1 MLLTAGAARAQNGPS
16 EPASATEPFGI
27 ALEGFPYPYP
37 VKLFPLAQEG
47 EQLRMAYMD
56 VPPKGDANGRT
67 VLLLHGRNFPSSYW
81 QGAIEALSGAG
92 YRVIA
97 PDQIGFGKSSKPS
110 FDLHFDQLARNTR
123 ALLHELKV
131 DRVSVIGHSMGGM
144 LSVRLARMY
153 PELVDRM
160 VLVAPIGLEDY
171 RLYVPPV
178 PAERLAELED
188 KVTPESYLN
197 QLIKG
202 YALTLSEQALAPYVA
217 ARTRVKGSAEYPR
230 WLRSFVNS
238 AQMIWRE
245 PVVYEIPLLSHDV
258 LFVMGENDHL
268 APGRDFAPEELRG
281 KMGQNVE
288 LARTLAA
295 KMPHARVEVFEGL
308 GHLPHLEAP
317 DRFSE
322 VVLEFLAAAH

>member
-1 MLLTAGAARAQNGPS
+1 MLLAIGAARAQDGAAVT
-16 EPASATEPFGI
+16 PAEPFGI

-37 VKLFPLAQEG
+37 VNLFPLTQEG

-56 VPPKGDANGRT
+56 VAPKVDANGRT
-67 VLLLHGRNFPSSYW
+67 VLLLHGRNFPASYW
-81 QGAIEALSGAG
+81 QDAIAALAGAG

-110 FDLHFDQLARNTR
+110 IDLHFDQLAHNTR
-123 ALLHELKV
+123 ALLDELKI
-131 DRVSVIGHSMGGM
+131 DKVSLLGHSMGGM
-144 LSVRLARMY
+144 LTVRFARVY
-153 PELVDRM
+153 PELVDQV

-171 RLYVPPV
+171 RRYVPPI
-178 PAERLAELED
+178 PAERLRELED
-188 KVTPESYLN
+188 QVTPESYLN

-202 YALTLSEQALAPYVA
+202 YSLTLSEQALAPYVA
-217 ARTRVKGSAEYPR
+217 ARTNVKGSAEYPR
-230 WLRSFVNS
+230 WLRAFVNS

-245 PVVYEIPLLSHDV
+245 PVVYEIPLLPHDV

-281 KMGQNVE
+281 EMGQNAR
-288 LARTLAA
+288 LAQELAA
-295 KMPHARVEVFEGL
+295 KMKQARVEVFEGI

-317 DRFSE
+317 QRFNE
-322 VVLEFLAAAH
+322 LVLGFFAAAQ